1 MTEPPIDSVAGLLA
15 HAHRMEAEAQA
26 CYEDLARRMDAHR
39 RPELAEF
46 FRKMALI
53 EQKHIDQVSE
63 MVDAL
68 ELPSLDDAAVTW
80 MAGDAP
86 ESMSANAMALEGP
99 REALKEAMRAEEQAV
114 AFFEDVAVHTPDQSV
129 RAMATELAAEERHHV
144 ALLRNWLARVSAA
157 EDEQAQ

>member
-26 CYEDLARRMDAHR
+26 RYEDLARRMEAYP
-39 RPELAEF
+39 RPDLAEF

-68 ELPSLDDAAVTW
+68 ELPPLDDGAVLW
-80 MAGDAP
+80 AGGAAP
-86 ESMSANAMALEGP
+86 ETMSDDASTFESP
-99 REALKEAMRAEEQAV
+99 RQALKEAMRDEEKAV
-114 AFFEDVAVHTPDQSV
+114 AFFEDVAAHTPDQSV

-144 ALLRNWLARVSAA
+144 ALLRNWLARVSEA
-157 EDEQAQ
+157 EDSEA